1 MPDEGGRQTRTSGIE
16 APGDEAYQAARSRL
30 VWVIVLGLFMVLAGV
45 VVLGH
50 VVLATVVSVIFL
62 GWLAVLGGLA
72 GIVASLF
79 HFGKPGFWPALLGG
93 ALALVVGIAFLRR
106 PGLGAAVL
114 TLLLGTALL
123 IGGVARIIGG
133 IGERHEGRVWIILNG
148 VITLLL
154 GLLIVGGWPRS
165 TLWVLGTFLGVDL
178 IVEGVTFIALG
189 STLRR
194 VLQPRAV

>member
-1 MPDEGGRQTRTSGIE
+1 
-16 APGDEAYQAARSRL
+16 
-30 VWVIVLGLFMVLAGV
+30 MVLAGL

-50 VVLATVVSVIFL
+50 VLLATVISVIFL

-72 GIVASLF
+72 GVVASLF
-79 HFGKPGFWPALLGG
+79 HLGKPGFWPTLLGG

-106 PGLGAAVL
+106 PGLTAAAL

-123 IGGVARIIGG
+123 LGGVARVVGG
-133 IGERHEGRVWIILNG
+133 IGEHHEGRVWIIVNG

-154 GLLIVGGWPRS
+154 GLLIVGGWPGS

-178 IVEGVTFIALG
+178 IVEGVTSILLG
-189 STLRR
+189 SSLRR
-194 VLQPRAV
+194 ALRPRAV